1 MKKQLARE
9 RARLAM
15 ANDKANVEAFKA
27 KALKSNTSCG
37 GGGGRRGGR
46 RRGVVTTKTKIQS
59 KNTKKLSKKEARER
73 AVLAMAE
80 DKANVESVLAKT
92 NGEVDVVHVVAVVP
106 NPKLGQSA
114 HLVPPPKIV
123 QAVPETKEGN
133 KQPAADVWF
142 WTLLL
147 DVFLGAIKLAAVLIW
162 STCIILLPIGNWDF
176 RSQSDLA
183 LFKGLVLTFL
193 LCSIFLLRKYLWRKV
208 KVPAKRFVVGMWK
221 WTLRIV
227 VVVVS
232 VIVFVIA
239 CFGLIICSV
248 VLYYIVE
255 CLFDIMYEL

>member
-1 MKKQLARE
+1 MKQQLARE

-46 RRGVVTTKTKIQS
+46 RRGVVTTKTKIQP

-162 STCIILLPIGNWDF
+162 STCIILLPI
-176 RSQSDLA
+176 
-183 LFKGLVLTFL
+183 
-193 LCSIFLLRKYLWRKV
+193 
-208 KVPAKRFVVGMWK
+208 
-221 WTLRIV
+221 RIV